1 MKPSY
6 FLACAIALAAM
17 TGSSG
22 ERAHA
27 ASNAPNKSAHSKPS
41 KARDWTAVVSTTPA
55 GGFVMGNPNA
65 KVKLIEYG
73 SMTCPHCA
81 RFDEAAT
88 PKLISNY
95 VKTGAV
101 SWEFRNYVR
110 DATDVTASLLARC
123 SGTKGFFPVTRAL
136 FKDQSKWEER
146 IVQASD
152 DQRKQIDDLPL
163 NQKFLAVAKL
173 MGFQQWAAAHG
184 VPVSK
189 STQCLTSEE
198 AVNKLVEMT
207 SSATTDFPDFKG
219 TPSFVINGALVELG
233 AVGEDGVWPALESQ
247 IKSALG
253 EQG

>member
-1 MKPSY
+1 MKPSF
-6 FLACAIALAAM
+6 FLACALVAAAIS
-17 TGSSG
+17 GSTAQQV
-22 ERAHA
+22 EA
-27 ASNAPNKSAHSKPS
+27 ASNAPANAAHNATK
-41 KARDWTAVVSTTPA
+41 DWTAVVSTTAA

-88 PKLISNY
+88 PKLVADY
-95 VKTGAV
+95 VKTGEV

-123 SGTKGFFPVTRAL
+123 SGAKGFFPMTRAL
-136 FKDQSKWEER
+136 FKDQSKWEEKLTK
-146 IVQASD
+146 ASE
-152 DQRKQIDDLPL
+152 DQLKEINDLPL
-163 NQKFLAVAKL
+163 DRKFLAVAKL

-189 STQCLTSEE
+189 STQCLKSEDS
-198 AVNKLVEMT
+198 VNKLVQMT
-207 SSATTDFPDFKG
+207 SEATTEFPDFKG
-219 TPSFVINGALVELG
+219 TPSFVINGTLVELPPG
-233 AVGEDGVWPALESQ
+233 PEDGVWPALEER